1 VGAEPARRV
10 EPWPLALAAGL
21 AAMIGVCLLFAWVAA
36 RHPDP
41 VLVRDTFAADPGRSE
56 ELRER
61 RRAEALGLGVRLE
74 ARHGPEGLRVRV
86 TVLGAGGARLPAEEV
101 VVRRER
107 PAEGGLDADFPL
119 RADGDAFVGTLPLPR
134 PGRWRLAVTAT
145 VEGRPVRQH
154 FAVFL

>member
-1 VGAEPARRV
+1 VAERTRRV
-10 EPWPLALAAGL
+10 EPWPVALAAGL
-21 AAMIGVCLLFAWVAA
+21 AAMIGVCLAFLWVAV

-41 VLVRDTFAADPGRSE
+41 LVVEDTWRADPARSA

-61 RRAEALGLGVRLE
+61 RRAEALGLDLRLE
-74 ARHGPEGLRVRV
+74 ARPAGDGLRVRV
-86 TVLGAGGARLPAEEV
+86 TVLGPDGNRVPAQEV

-107 PAEGGLDADFPL
+107 PAEGGLDAEFAL
-119 RADGDAFVGTLPLPR
+119 RAEGDAFVGSLPVPR

-145 VEGRPVRQH
+145 VGGRPVRRH